1 MRLMIFWN
9 KNKEIGRLLMEAKIK
24 MMQREKALEQKLE
37 KENKLIRKMI
47 LLFLKNQKLKM
58 NRLLNLQEEKV
69 LKKFLKLIKKRL
81 KVLQS

>member
-9 KNKEIGRLLMEAKIK
+9 KNKEKGRLLMEAKIK